1 MRSDDPRG
9 SRPPR
14 GRSHAAT
21 ETGGAKPAHARP
33 QQGGH
38 DRVHL
43 SREPEQRLHGVNACR
58 AAFAQRAQDLRK
70 VWLCEAN
77 IPAFKPVLAWCVKHR
92 IGYRVV
98 AEDDLE
104 RLTGSSHHEG
114 VCFDLRM
121 PPTITLDGLL
131 GRLANDAPALLLWLD
146 GVGNPHNLGAILRSA
161 AHFGA
166 SGALLPEQGAALLSG
181 AAYRV
186 AEGGAEAVPVVRVAD
201 ADTAFARL
209 RRAGFAFAATVVREG
224 EPLYAARMPA
234 RLLLLLGAESGGL
247 PERLRTL
254 SDLRLRIPGSGA
266 VESLNVSVAAALCIA
281 EWARVHAAGVD

>member
-1 MRSDDPRG
+1 MRNDDPRG

-14 GRSHAAT
+14 GRSRNAREA
-21 ETGGAKPAHARP
+21 GDAQPAHERPSRARD
-33 QQGGH
+33 
-38 DRVHL
+38 DRAHVPP
-43 SREPEQRLHGVNACR
+43 EPEQRLHGINACL
-58 AAFAQRAQDLRK
+58 AAFAHRAQDLRK
-70 VWLCEAN
+70 VWLTEAN

-98 AEDDLE
+98 AEEDLA

-114 VCFDLRM
+114 ICFDLLR
-121 PPTITLDGLL
+121 PPAVTLDELL

-146 GVGNPHNLGAILRSA
+146 GIGNPHNLGAILRSA
-161 AHFGA
+161 AHFGVA
-166 SGALLPEQGAALLSG
+166 GVLLPEHGAAMLSG

-186 AEGGAEAVPVVRVAD
+186 AEGGAEAVAVVRVAE
-201 ADTAFARL
+201 ADDAFARL

-224 EPLYAARMPA
+224 QPLYAASMPA
-234 RLLLLLGAESGGL
+234 RLLLLLGAESEGL
-247 PERLRTL
+247 PEHLRTI

-281 EWARVHAAGVD
+281 EWARVHTA